1 MVVFTILKKIFFAFS
16 RAERVA
22 FLTALVLALSSSVS
36 IGTLLLNQKTVVVP
50 ARGGSYTE
58 GILGQPTHVN
68 PVTASTEADKSLVKL
83 LFADLADLADKIT
96 VDKSGKIWDIRL
108 KENIRWSD
116 GEKLTSDDVIFTI
129 QKIQDPDSSSA
140 LSSSWQSAGANRV
153 SELELRITLGNPY
166 YFFLQNLQKLNVIPK
181 HLFAETPVGNWRLS
195 RYNLQPVSSGPY
207 SFDSYEVREDGFITD
222 YHLKPNKFYFSSSPL
237 INEFNLKF
245 FPNTTQLIY
254 AFNSGQVD
262 GFAIGSGEAGGIM
275 RPYEA
280 HDFSL
285 PSYYAIFFNQGQN
298 LALRDK
304 KVRQALSVS
313 ADRKNLISNVL
324 NGDGE
329 IRFGPFSPS
338 LLSDS
343 QSQTDDFS
351 LETASRLLDDGGWIM
366 ASSTVRQK
374 TIKGAKINL
383 EFNLTIPQIS
393 FLIKTAEKLQ
403 SDWAKI
409 GIKADLIPMASEEIS
424 GDTVK
429 NRNYQAVLF
438 GNMPNPPADLFA
450 FWHSSQRFYPGLN
463 LSLYNS
469 KQADGMITDIG
480 QNGDSSK
487 RALEIQSLQ
496 NLIAGDYP
504 AVFLYSPYYVYFS
517 RKDLQGVQ
525 AGLLNESTDRFS
537 NVAGWYM
544 KTTRS
549 LK

>member
-383 EFNLTIPQIS
+383 EFNLTVPQIP
-393 FLIKTAEKLQ
+393 FLLKTAERLR

-409 GIKADLIPMASEEIS
+409 GIKADLIPMAPEEIS

-438 GNMPNPPADLFA
+438 GNMLNPPADLFA

-487 RALEIQSLQ
+487 RALEIQNLQ
-496 NLIAGDYP
+496 NLITSDYP

-517 RKDLQGVQ
+517 RKDLQGVR
-525 AGLLNESTDRFS
+525 AGLINESTDRFS
-537 NVAGWYM
+537 SVAGWYM

>member
-1 MVVFTILKKIFFAFS
+1 MFIILKKIYSAFS
-16 RAERVA
+16 RAERTA

-36 IGTLLLNQKTVVVP
+36 IGALLLNQKTVVVP

-58 GILGQPTHVN
+58 GIIGQPAHIN
-68 PVTASTEADKSLVKL
+68 PVTASTEADKSLVRL
-83 LFADLADLADKIT
+83 LFADLSALSDKIT
-96 VDKSGKIWDIRL
+96 VDKSGKIWDVRL

-129 QKIQDPDSSSA
+129 QKIQDLDSGST
-140 LSSSWQSAGANRV
+140 LSSNWQGVGANRV
-153 SELELRITLGNPY
+153 SELELQITLGNPY
-166 YFFLQNLQKLNVIPK
+166 FFFLQNLRSLNVIPK

-207 SFDSYEVREDGFITD
+207 SFDSYDVRDDGFITA
-222 YHLKPNKFYFSSSPL
+222 YHLKPNKFYLSGNPL
-237 INEFNLKF
+237 INEFDLEF
-245 FPNTTQLIY
+245 FTNVTKLIY
-254 AFNSGQVD
+254 AFNSGRVD
-262 GFAIGSGEAGGIM
+262 GFAIGSGEAAGIM

-280 HDFSL
+280 HNFSL

-298 LALRDK
+298 PALQDK
-304 KVRQALSVS
+304 KVRQALNAS
-313 ADRKNLISNVL
+313 ADRKGLVNDVL

-329 IRFGPFSPS
+329 IRLGPFSPS
-338 LLSDS
+338 LLPDS
-343 QSQTDDFS
+343 QNQTDNFS
-351 LETASRLLDDGGWIM
+351 LEAAGSILDDGGWITT
-366 ASSTVRQK
+366 SSTIKQK
-374 TIKGAKINL
+374 VIKGVKVNL
-383 EFNLTIPQIS
+383 EFSLTVPQIP
-393 FLIKTAEKLQ
+393 FLIKTAEKLR

-409 GIKADLIPMASEEIS
+409 GIKTNLIAMSSEEIS
-424 GDTVK
+424 GDIVK
-429 NRNYQAVLF
+429 NRDYQAILF

-469 KQADGMITDIG
+469 KEADGMITGIA

-487 RALEIQSLQ
+487 RALEIQNLQ

-525 AGLLNESTDRFS
+525 AGLINESTDRFS
-537 NVAGWYM
+537 GVADWYL